1 MSDSSD
7 HPPYSA
13 VDPEPWKSV
22 FVDVA
27 NGTPDEPTKAGL
39 LALVRHGKVVW
50 NAWRN
55 AYPCRVH
62 RAINVVTTVG
72 PKVDLRGHVF
82 QDNVN
87 FAEFLFGDDAD
98 FEGVHFRKTAIFA
111 GAQFGDMANF
121 GFTRFEGPA
130 VFLGAQFG
138 DDARFVGA
146 KFDDQT
152 TFKGA
157 QCGGKAR
164 FSGAQFGSH
173 ANFEGTQF
181 GDLTQFGGVS
191 FNGLAL
197 FGGLDW
203 ASLGYI
209 YGEFL
214 DDRRAWANLRGLD
227 PQAFGRIDFGG
238 AKFLGSSDFSNRH
251 FTGTTNFGLSGV
263 SSAVHRSSN
272 EHGNVL
278 AQIIAEVNIPSGLP
292 TFFEIPPAFH
302 NSTLHQD
309 TTFQGAIF
317 PKKAHGNEMCARA
330 YRTLKLAFAQQH
342 AVREEQHF
350 FKLEMAEEAA
360 LDTGAKRWLYRVY
373 KEVAGYG
380 FSLIRPF
387 AWGLCLTGLLAI
399 VYGVLMWGSGT
410 TPGFAIFGKAPI
422 DWQLTTQ
429 WVQFVLIN
437 LLPLPGF
444 DETLKELRST
454 LFGNSGWWP
463 LLATIAEAMHKIC
476 VLLAVFLIGL
486 ALRNLFKLK

>member
-1 MSDSSD
+1 MSDLSD

-13 VDPEPWKSV
+13 VDPEPWKAV

-72 PKVDLRGHVF
+72 PKVYLRGHVF

-98 FEGVHFRKTAIFA
+98 FEGVH
-111 GAQFGDMANF
+111 
-121 GFTRFEGPA
+121 
-130 VFLGAQFG
+130 
-138 DDARFVGA
+138 
-146 KFDDQT
+146 
-152 TFKGA
+152 
-157 QCGGKAR
+157 
-164 FSGAQFGSH
+164 
-173 ANFEGTQF
+173 
-181 GDLTQFGGVS
+181 
-191 FNGLAL
+191 
-197 FGGLDW
+197 
-203 ASLGYI
+203 
-209 YGEFL
+209 
-214 DDRRAWANLRGLD
+214 
-227 PQAFGRIDFGG
+227 
-238 AKFLGSSDFSNRH
+238 
-251 FTGTTNFGLSGV
+251 
-263 SSAVHRSSN
+263 
-272 EHGNVL
+272 
-278 AQIIAEVNIPSGLP
+278 
-292 TFFEIPPAFH
+292 FEIPPAFH

-342 AVREEQHF
+342 AVREEQRF

-387 AWGLCLTGLLAI
+387 AGGLCLTGLLAI
-399 VYGVLMWGSGT
+399 VYGVLMRGAGT
-410 TPGFAIFGKAPI
+410 TPGFAVFSKAPI